1 MANTALDVSRLTNG
15 VILTPEMSS
24 EIWTDSI
31 KQSALTQL
39 ATRVNLPGKGVKW
52 QTLNAPNA
60 AEWVGETAEKP
71 VVDPSFGS
79 KTMIPYKLAQIIT
92 VSEEFTRDAA
102 NLWNAVQAQASEA
115 IAQAIDKTFLAGTIP
130 LPGADGVDTL
140 ADAQTVS
147 VKNGKYVDF
156 VKIATTVLDNN
167 GDLNGIA
174 ITNKGLSKFLSAV
187 DENGRPLMVPGV
199 GSTELGSAFGA
210 RMIKSPWGYKE
221 AVAASGSGASA
232 VQAAPEVL
240 GVAGDWTQ
248 AYYGTVQGIR
258 IKMTD
263 TATVKKGATT
273 INLWQRNMIAFLVE
287 TEVGFIVR
295 DKSKFVVITG
305 DNAA

>member
-1 MANTALDVSRLTNG
+1 MVANTALDVSRLTNG

-52 QTLNAPNA
+52 QTLNAPTA

-115 IAQAIDKTFLAGTIP
+115 IAQAIDKTFLAGTIK

-221 AVAASGSGASA
+221 AVKASTEPK
-232 VQAAPEVL
+232 VNAAPEVL

-263 TATVKKGATT
+263 TATVKKGAQT

-287 TEVGFIVR
+287 AEVGFIVR

-305 DNAA
+305 ADAA

>member
-1 MANTALDVSRLTNG
+1 MVANTALDVSRLTNG

-52 QTLNAPNA
+52 QTLNAPTA

-115 IAQAIDKTFLAGTIP
+115 IAQAIDKTFLAGTIK

-221 AVAASGSGASA
+221 AVKASTDPK
-232 VQAAPEVL
+232 VNAAPEVL

-263 TATVKKGATT
+263 TATVKKGAQT

-287 TEVGFIVR
+287 AEVGFIVR

-305 DNAA
+305 ADAA

>member
-15 VILTPEMSS
+15 VILTPEMSG

-71 VVDPSFGS
+71 VVDPTFGS

-221 AVAASGSGASA
+221 AVKASTDPK
-232 VQAAPEVL
+232 VNAAPEVL

-263 TATVKKGATT
+263 TATVKKGSQT
-273 INLWQRNMIAFLVE
+273 INLWQSNMIAFLVE
-287 TEVGFIVR
+287 AEVGFIVR

-305 DNAA
+305 ADAA

>member
-1 MANTALDVSRLTNG
+1 MANTELDVSRLTNG

-71 VVDPSFGS
+71 VVDPTFGS

-156 VKIATTVLDNN
+156 VKIATTVLDSN
-167 GDLNGIA
+167 GDLSGIA

-221 AVAASGSGASA
+221 AVKASTDPK
-232 VQAAPEVL
+232 VNAAPEVL

-263 TATVKKGATT
+263 TATVKKGSQT
-273 INLWQRNMIAFLVE
+273 INLWQSNMIAFLVE
-287 TEVGFIVR
+287 AEVGFIVR

-305 DNAA
+305 ADAA

>member
-1 MANTALDVSRLTNG
+1 MANNALDVSRLTNG

-221 AVAASGSGASA
+221 AVKASGSGASA

>member
-1 MANTALDVSRLTNG
+1 MANNALDVSRLTNG

-210 RMIKSPWGYKE
+210 RMIKPPWGYKE
-221 AVAASGSGASA
+221 AVKASGSGASA

>member
-1 MANTALDVSRLTNG
+1 MTDNALDVSRLTTG
-15 VILTPEMSS
+15 VMLPPEMSS
-24 EIWTDSI
+24 EIWTGSV

-39 ATRVNLPGKGVKW
+39 ASRVNLPGRGVKW
-52 QTLNAPNA
+52 QTLNAPTA
-60 AEWVGETAEKP
+60 AEWVEETAEKP
-71 VVDPSFGS
+71 VVDPTFGS

-102 NLWNAVQAQASEA
+102 SLWGAIQAQASEA
-115 IAQAIDKTFLAGTIP
+115 IAQAIDKTFLAGTIA
-130 LPGADGVDTL
+130 LPGSDGVDTL

-187 DENGRPLMVPGV
+187 DETGRPLMVPGV

-210 RMIKSPWGYKE
+210 RMIKSPWGYKA
-221 AVAASGSGASA
+221 AVKASSDPK
-232 VQAAPEVL
+232 VTAAPEVL

-287 TEVGFIVR
+287 AEVGFIVR

>member
-221 AVAASGSGASA
+221 AVKASTESK
-232 VQAAPEVL
+232 VNAAPEVL

-263 TATVKKGATT
+263 TATVKKGAQT

-287 TEVGFIVR
+287 AEVGFIVR

-305 DNAA
+305 ADAA

>member
-1 MANTALDVSRLTNG
+1 MTNTALDVSRLTNG
-15 VILTPEMSS
+15 VLLPPEMST
-24 EIWTDSI
+24 EIWTESV

-52 QTLNAPNA
+52 QTLNAPTA
-60 AEWVGETAEKP
+60 AEWVDETAEKP

-92 VSEEFTRDAA
+92 VSEEFARDAA
-102 NLWNAVQAQASEA
+102 ALWTAIQAQASEA
-115 IAQAIDKTFLAGTIP
+115 IAQAIDKTFIAGTIP
-130 LPGADGVDTL
+130 LPGTDGVDTL

-221 AVAASGSGASA
+221 AVKASGSGETA
-232 VQAAPEVL
+232 VKAAPEVL
-240 GVAGDWTQ
+240 GVAGDWRN
-248 AYYGTVQGIR
+248 AFYGTVQGIR
-258 IKMTD
+258 IKMSD
-263 TATVKKGATT
+263 TATVKKGSTT
-273 INLWQRNMIAFLVE
+273 INLWQRNMLAFLVE
-287 TEVGFIVR
+287 AEVGFVVR
-295 DKSKFVVITG
+295 NKSKFVVITG

>member
-1 MANTALDVSRLTNG
+1 MANNALDVSRLTNG

-167 GDLNGIA
+167 
-174 ITNKGLSKFLSAV
+174 
-187 DENGRPLMVPGV
+187 
-199 GSTELGSAFGA
+199 
-210 RMIKSPWGYKE
+210 
-221 AVAASGSGASA
+221 
-232 VQAAPEVL
+232 
-240 GVAGDWTQ
+240 
-248 AYYGTVQGIR
+248 
-258 IKMTD
+258 
-263 TATVKKGATT
+263 
-273 INLWQRNMIAFLVE
+273 
-287 TEVGFIVR
+287 
-295 DKSKFVVITG
+295 
-305 DNAA
+305 

>member
-221 AVAASGSGASA
+221 AVKASGSGASA

-263 TATVKKGATT
+263 TATVKKGSQT

>member
-1 MANTALDVSRLTNG
+1 MANNALDVSRLTNG

-174 ITNKGLSKFLSAV
+174 ITNKGLAKFLSAV

-221 AVAASGSGASA
+221 AVKASGSGASA

-263 TATVKKGATT
+263 TATVKKGSQT

-287 TEVGFIVR
+287 AEVGFIVR

>member
-221 AVAASGSGASA
+221 AVKASGSGASA

-263 TATVKKGATT
+263 TATVKKGATI

>member
-156 VKIATTVLDNN
+156 VKIATTVLNNN

-221 AVAASGSGASA
+221 AVKASGSGASA

>member
-71 VVDPSFGS
+71 VVAPSFGS

-115 IAQAIDKTFLAGTIP
+115 IAQAIDKTFLAGTIK

-221 AVAASGSGASA
+221 AVKASTSPK
-232 VQAAPEVL
+232 VDAAPEVL

-263 TATVKKGATT
+263 TATVKKGSDT

-287 TEVGFIVR
+287 AEVGFIVR

-305 DNAA
+305 ADAA

>member
-1 MANTALDVSRLTNG
+1 MANNALDVSRLTNG

-60 AEWVGETAEKP
+60 AEGVGETAEKP
-71 VVDPSFGS
+71 VVGTSFGP

-174 ITNKGLSKFLSAV
+174 ITNKGLAKFLSAV

>member
-1 MANTALDVSRLTNG
+1 MADTALDVSRLTNG

-71 VVDPSFGS
+71 VVDPTFGS

-115 IAQAIDKTFLAGTIP
+115 IAQAIDKTFLAGTIS

-210 RMIKSPWGYKE
+210 RMIKSPWGYKA
-221 AVAASGSGASA
+221 AVKASTDPK
-232 VQAAPEVL
+232 VNAAPEVL

-263 TATVKKGATT
+263 TATVKKGSTT

-287 TEVGFIVR
+287 AEVGFIVR

-305 DNAA
+305 ADAA

>member
-1 MANTALDVSRLTNG
+1 MVANTALDVSRLTNG

-71 VVDPSFGS
+71 VVDPTFGS

-115 IAQAIDKTFLAGTIP
+115 IAQAIDKTFLAGTIK

-221 AVAASGSGASA
+221 AVKASTDPK
-232 VQAAPEVL
+232 VNAAPEVL

-263 TATVKKGATT
+263 TATVKKGAQT

-287 TEVGFIVR
+287 AEVGFIVR

-305 DNAA
+305 ADAA

>member
-115 IAQAIDKTFLAGTIP
+115 IAQAIDKTFLAGTIK

-221 AVAASGSGASA
+221 AVKASTSPK
-232 VQAAPEVL
+232 VDAAPEVL

-263 TATVKKGATT
+263 TATVKKGSTT

-287 TEVGFIVR
+287 AEVGFIVR

-305 DNAA
+305 ADAA

>member
-156 VKIATTVLDNN
+156 VKIATTVLNNN

>member
-1 MANTALDVSRLTNG
+1 MANNALDVSRLTNG

-174 ITNKGLSKFLSAV
+174 ITNKGLAKFLSAV

>member
-39 ATRVNLPGKGVKW
+39 ATRVNLPGKGVRW

-221 AVAASGSGASA
+221 AVKASGSGASA

>member
-52 QTLNAPNA
+52 QTLNAPTA

-221 AVAASGSGASA
+221 AVKASTEPK
-232 VQAAPEVL
+232 VNAAPEVL

-263 TATVKKGATT
+263 TATVKKGSQT

-287 TEVGFIVR
+287 AEVGFIVR

-305 DNAA
+305 ADAA

>member
-130 LPGADGVDTL
+130 LPGVDGVDTL

-221 AVAASGSGASA
+221 AVKASTEPK
-232 VQAAPEVL
+232 VNAAPEVL

-263 TATVKKGATT
+263 TATVKKGSTT

-287 TEVGFIVR
+287 AEVGFIVR

-305 DNAA
+305 ADAA

>member
-174 ITNKGLSKFLSAV
+174 ITNKGLAKFLSAV

-221 AVAASGSGASA
+221 AVKASGSGASA

>member
-221 AVAASGSGASA
+221 AVKASGSGASA

-263 TATVKKGATT
+263 TATVKKGSQT

-287 TEVGFIVR
+287 AEVGFIVR

>member
-1 MANTALDVSRLTNG
+1 MANNALDVSRLTNG

-221 AVAASGSGASA
+221 AVKASGSGASA

-305 DNAA
+305 NNAA

>member
-221 AVAASGSGASA
+221 AVKASTEPK
-232 VQAAPEVL
+232 VNAAPEVL

-263 TATVKKGATT
+263 TATVKKGSQT

-305 DNAA
+305 ADAA

>member
-221 AVAASGSGASA
+221 AVKASGSGASA

>member
-15 VILTPEMSS
+15 VILTPEMSG

-71 VVDPSFGS
+71 VVDPTFGS

-221 AVAASGSGASA
+221 AVKASTDPK
-232 VQAAPEVL
+232 VNAAPEVL

-263 TATVKKGATT
+263 TATVKKGSQT
-273 INLWQRNMIAFLVE
+273 INLWQSNMIAFLVE
-287 TEVGFIVR
+287 AEVGFIVR
-295 DKSKFVVITG
+295 DKSKFVVSTG
-305 DNAA
+305 ADAA

>member
-39 ATRVNLPGKGVKW
+39 ATRVNRPGKGVKW

-221 AVAASGSGASA
+221 AVKASTEPK
-232 VQAAPEVL
+232 VNAAPEVL

-263 TATVKKGATT
+263 TATVKKGSQT

-287 TEVGFIVR
+287 AEVGFIVR

-305 DNAA
+305 ADAA

>member
-221 AVAASGSGASA
+221 AVKASGSGASA

-263 TATVKKGATT
+263 TATVKKGSQT

-287 TEVGFIVR
+287 AEVGFIVR
-295 DKSKFVVITG
+295 DKTKFVVITG
-305 DNAA
+305 ADAA

>member
-1 MANTALDVSRLTNG
+1 MSNSALDVSRLTTG
-15 VILTPEMSS
+15 VMLPPEMSS
-24 EIWTDSI
+24 EIWTESV

-39 ATRVNLPGKGVKW
+39 ASRVNLPGKGVKW
-52 QTLNAPNA
+52 QTLNAPTA
-60 AEWVGETAEKP
+60 AEWVKETAEKP
-71 VVDPSFGS
+71 VVDPTFGS

-221 AVAASGSGASA
+221 AVKASTDPK
-232 VQAAPEVL
+232 VNAAPEVL

-263 TATVKKGATT
+263 TATVQKGSQT

-287 TEVGFIVR
+287 AEVGFIVR

>member
-52 QTLNAPNA
+52 QTLNAPSA

-130 LPGADGVDTL
+130 LPGVDGVDTL

>member
-1 MANTALDVSRLTNG
+1 MANTELDVSRLTNG

-71 VVDPSFGS
+71 VVDPTFGS

-130 LPGADGVDTL
+130 LPGTDGVDTL

-221 AVAASGSGASA
+221 AVKASTDPK
-232 VQAAPEVL
+232 VNAAPEVL

-263 TATVKKGATT
+263 TATVKKGSQT

-287 TEVGFIVR
+287 AEVGFIVR

-305 DNAA
+305 ADAA

>member
-1 MANTALDVSRLTNG
+1 MANNALDVSRLTNG

-221 AVAASGSGASA
+221 AVKASGSGASA

-263 TATVKKGATT
+263 TATVKKGSQT

-287 TEVGFIVR
+287 AEVGFIVR

-305 DNAA
+305 ADAA